1 MVHDKNAKQIPA
13 GKSVDDITS
22 LKTKVN
28 DLDKKIVGI
37 EKNIE
42 MFLETVT
49 KSLEQIKSNQAAQE
63 NANSVLEAK
72 FEELRKTSLLKS
84 TSSIVEIVQKAV
96 DVKANEIIQKLKAEI
111 PYDYQ
116 NRIDCHE
123 EESTSIVAPIDQSK
137 HLCLSNTEITQSEHG
152 NEEAIPEIKALVEAP
167 PFLRNKKIENSIQVS
182 AYPKNTNTAG
192 KSQH

>member
-1 MVHDKNAKQIPA
+1 M
-13 GKSVDDITS
+13 
-22 LKTKVN
+22 
-28 DLDKKIVGI
+28 
-37 EKNIE
+37 
-42 MFLETVT
+42 
-49 KSLEQIKSNQAAQE
+49 
-63 NANSVLEAK
+63 
-72 FEELRKTSLLKS
+72 
-84 TSSIVEIVQKAV
+84 

-182 AYPKNTNTAG
+182 AYPKNTNTTG